1 MARVLEFVLVR
12 SCFVAFSLGLA
23 GCNGSAGAPPR
34 KDPNASSLGPNGEFL
49 GATGGAN
56 GTGPVGSGSGTGGSG
71 TVLGTGGSGPGLV
84 GACTTP
90 GVTSPGA
97 SPLRR
102 LTHTEY
108 DKTVESLLGVTTKPA
123 RAFPLEERAYNFDN
137 NATVR
142 SVSQIL
148 AEQYEAAAT
157 TMSTA
162 QVTNLTAL
170 LGCDPVAAG
179 EDTCAAQFMDAF
191 GLRAYRRPLN
201 VAEKARLTAFYQA
214 SKTANGFAN
223 AIQMVV
229 SAVLQAPQFLYR
241 METADT
247 AGAPVAASPGLLEAG
262 PYERASRLSYLLT
275 QSMPDPELLAAAGR
289 GELATKEQVAAQAQ
303 RLLGTAKARSN
314 VVSFHSQWL
323 DFGSMGQLT
332 KDTALFPN
340 FTPMI
345 AAAMRDEANAFVE
358 HTVFDGAGDMAALLK
373 SPQSYMNDAL
383 AGFYGATAPGSATTP
398 AAVLLPAAQRSGLLT
413 VAGLLAGHSN
423 PTQGS
428 PVVRGFFI
436 RDSLLCQ
443 KPPPP
448 PQNAN
453 IMVPAFDPALTTRE
467 RFAAHSANP
476 TCKTC
481 HQLMDPIGL
490 GFEHYDAVGMW
501 RADEAGKPVDAKGE
515 LTMTDVDGPF
525 DGAVELGQKLGASKV
540 VTDCT
545 TSQWFRFAYGRLESG
560 EDSCTLDQLKTAFTG
575 SNGSVKDLLV
585 QLTQT
590 DAFLYRKAP

>member
-12 SCFVAFSLGLA
+12 GCFLAFSVALI
-23 GCNGSAGAPPR
+23 GCNGSAGAPAR
-34 KDPNASSLGPNGEFL
+34 KEPGTSGLGPNGEVL
-49 GATGGAN
+49 GATGGGSGMGSN
-56 GTGPVGSGSGTGGSG
+56 GSGSGTGGSG
-71 TVLGTGGSGPGLV
+71 AGLGTGGSGMV

-108 DKTVESLLGVTTKPA
+108 DNTVESLLSITSKPA

-142 SVSQIL
+142 SVTQIL
-148 AEQYEAAAT
+148 AEDYEAAAT
-157 TMSTA
+157 AIGSGQTS
-162 QVTNLTAL
+162 LPAL
-170 LGCDPVAAG
+170 LGCEPVAAG

-201 VAEKARLTAFYQA
+201 AAEKARLTAFYQT
-214 SKTANGFAN
+214 SKKANGFAN

-229 SAVLQAPQFLYR
+229 SAVLQTPQFLYR

-262 PYERASRLSYLLT
+262 PYERASRLSYLLI
-275 QSMPDPELLAAAGR
+275 QSMPDAELLAAAGR
-289 GELATKEQVAAQAQ
+289 GELATKEQIAAQAQ
-303 RLLGTAKARSN
+303 RLLTTPKARGN
-314 VVSFHSQWL
+314 VVSFHAQWL
-323 DFGSMGQLT
+323 DFGAMGQLT
-332 KDTALFPN
+332 KDANLFPT
-340 FTPMI
+340 FTPTI

-358 HTVFDGAGDMAALLK
+358 HTVFDGAGDMASLLK

-383 AGFYGATAPGSATTP
+383 AGFYGATAPGSATAP
-398 AAVLLPAAQRSGLLT
+398 APVLLPAAQRSGLLT

-448 PQNAN
+448 PPGAN
-453 IMVPAFDPALTTRE
+453 ITVPAFDPALTTRE
-467 RFAAHSANP
+467 RFAAHSADP
-476 TCKTC
+476 KCKTC
-481 HQLMDPIGL
+481 HQLMDPIGF

-525 DGAVELGQKLGASKV
+525 EGAVELGQKLGASKT
-540 VTDCT
+540 VTDCA

-560 EDSCTLDQLKTAFTG
+560 EDSCTLAQLKTAFTW
-575 SNGSVKDLLV
+575 SSGSVKDLLV